1 MWRVVAMHRCAVV
14 CQVCVRLL
22 SVTVVAADD
31 YLGASSDVEQ
41 IATQAS
47 ASHSVGYRGHP
58 YDKRHAFRPVP
69 SVGLLGL
76 PFDLDGRMP
85 KLRTWRAP

>member
-41 IATQAS
+41 IGNAS
-47 ASHSVGYRGHP
+47 KCQSQCWLPRAS
-58 YDKRHAFRPVP
+58 
-69 SVGLLGL
+69 L
-76 PFDLDGRMP
+76 
-85 KLRTWRAP
+85 